1 MIPTIQKI
9 KQEFRL
15 YWKHYVIQ
23 SLLATLSMT
32 LVLLFLTFQNAVVV
46 ASIGAT
52 SFIIFAMPDD
62 ITAKPRNV
70 IGGHVVGLLIGS
82 LCGFIP
88 HSYMLFS
95 IFIYSLAV
103 GVSIFIMVVIDMEH
117 PPASG
122 TALGVSMTGFSLQVL
137 IAVLTSI
144 IVLSLI
150 HNRFRSKIRNL
161 V

>member
-1 MIPTIQKI
+1 MKRTIHQI
-9 KQEFRL
+9 KKEFRL

-23 SLLATLSMT
+23 SILATLSMT
-32 LVLLFLTFQNAVVV
+32 LVLLFLTLQNAVVV

-52 SFIIFAMPDD
+52 SFIVFAMPDD

-70 IGGHVVGLLIGS
+70 IGGHLVGLLIGS

-88 HSYMLFS
+88 QLHSIFS
-95 IFIYSLAV
+95 IFTYSLAV
-103 GVSIFIMVVIDMEH
+103 GISIFIMVVIDMEH

-122 TALGVSMTGFSLQVL
+122 TALGVSMTGFSVQVL
-137 IAVLTSI
+137 IAVLTST

>member
-1 MIPTIQKI
+1 MKRTVQKI
-9 KQEFRL
+9 KKEFRL

-23 SLLATLSMT
+23 SILATLSMT
-32 LVLLFLTFQNAVVV
+32 LVLLFLTLQNAVVV

-52 SFIIFAMPDD
+52 SFIVFAMPDN

-70 IGGHVVGLLIGS
+70 IGGHLVGLLIGS

-88 HSYMLFS
+88 QLHFIFS
-95 IFIYSLAV
+95 IFTYSLAV
-103 GVSIFIMVVIDMEH
+103 GTSIFIMVVIDTEH

-137 IAVLTSI
+137 IAVLTSTI
-144 IVLSLI
+144 LLSFI
-150 HNRFRSKIRNL
+150 HNRFRSKIKNL